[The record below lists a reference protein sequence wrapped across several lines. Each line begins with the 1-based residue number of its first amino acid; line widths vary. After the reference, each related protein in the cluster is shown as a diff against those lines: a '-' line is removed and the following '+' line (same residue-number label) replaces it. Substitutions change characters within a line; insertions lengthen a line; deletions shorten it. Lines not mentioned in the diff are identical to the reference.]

1 MKKLV
6 LAAIMMLVPFSAF
19 ALDAMND
26 DAMDKLT
33 GQAGVT
39 ITFEN
44 VVITQ
49 SSADMGWTDADGCDR
64 GGDNTGSGTVYLD
77 YTDGATETTITGS
90 LSIDVATATT
100 QYDILG
106 TTADIASGTTFVK
119 IGLPSVSQTAV
130 DKTMTIGLAPTVA
143 IAKTDAIQ
151 VLGQLYQAGGSSSIS
166 ANSAIYIYAH

>member
-44 VVITQ
+44 VTIRQ
-49 SSADMGWTDADGCDR
+49 QAADMAWTDVDGCDSE
-64 GGDNTGSGTVYLD
+64 GLDNTNAGTVYIAQGGD
-77 YTDGATETTITGS
+77 TVTTITGS
-90 LSIDVATATT
+90 LEIDVATAT
-100 QYDILG
+100 
-106 TTADIASGTTFVK
+106 ADIAIAGAADPIEANTTFVK
-119 IGLPSVSQTAV
+119 IGLPSISQTASN
-130 DKTMTIGLAPTVA
+130 KTMTISLNSAVA
-143 IAKTDAIQ
+143 AGTQI
-151 VLGQLYQAGGSSSIS
+151 LGSLYQQGGKSSIYP
-166 ANSAIYIYAH
+166 NSAIYIYAH